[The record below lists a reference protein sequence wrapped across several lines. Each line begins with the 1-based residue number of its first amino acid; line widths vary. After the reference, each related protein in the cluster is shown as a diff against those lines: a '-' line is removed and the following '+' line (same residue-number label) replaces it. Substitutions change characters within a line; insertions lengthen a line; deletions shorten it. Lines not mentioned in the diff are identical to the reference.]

1 MLISDMPVTPEE
13 WESGAAYTPL
23 AKGIL
28 SFLRENFPMGYSAN
42 EVWNMLPEIGR
53 EHGFDGDSMPPY
65 AVEEALAGLA
75 DTHIETKE
83 LKNETATERYYRAI
97 N

>member
-1 MLISDMPVTPEE
+1 MPVTPEE

-23 AKGIL
+23 AKAIL

-53 EHGFDGDSMPPY
+53 EHGFNGDMPLS
-65 AVEEALAGLA
+65 AVEKALAGLSGI
-75 DTHIETKE
+75 HIETKE
-83 LKNETATERYYRAI
+83 LENETSTERYYRAV